1 MDSMNW
7 VLVAQLIEQL
17 LPSAIQAIETVQQ
30 ATGKPPEAAVQEVV
44 AHLTPG
50 APNSDALKPTT

>member
-1 MDSMNW
+1 MNW